1 MTMTEQPVGWP
12 AGRRPSAGAC
22 PSCARGAG
30 QAGARA
36 LAVPPFKAP
45 ALEVPGAA
53 EGAAGAEAPP
63 TGVHAGAEA
72 PAAGL
77 EIPVD
82 AVESPAAILEPERP
96 ETARDRVNR
105 RWNEI
110 LQETRVAQT
119 GVQILFGFLLSVAF
133 TPLFR
138 ELATTDR
145 VIYVITVVLGASATA
160 ALIAP
165 VSLHRFLSGQRM
177 KDELVGTAHKLMMC
191 GMVLLALTIGCT
203 LLLILH
209 VVVPGLLAELLV
221 AGVMLWF
228 ALCWYVLPLWLRRRS
243 ARRLARRSARS

>member
-1 MTMTEQPVGWP
+1 MTMTEQPVGPP
-12 AGRRPSAGAC
+12 AGRRPSSTPC
-22 PSCARGAG
+22 PSCAHSARQARAQAHAAAAPGAG
-30 QAGARA
+30 PGVEAAVA
-36 LAVPPFKAP
+36 APTAPAVP
-45 ALEVPGAA
+45 
-53 EGAAGAEAPP
+53 
-63 TGVHAGAEA
+63 
-72 PAAGL
+72 
-77 EIPVD
+77 
-82 AVESPAAILEPERP
+82 AVMLEPERP

-138 ELATTDR
+138 DLPMADR

-160 ALIAP
+160 SLIAP

-177 KDELVGTAHKLMMC
+177 KDEMVGTAHKLMMC

-209 VVVPGLLAELLV
+209 VAVPGLLAELLV

-243 ARRLARRSARS
+243 ARRLARRSVRS

>member
-1 MTMTEQPVGWP
+1 M
-12 AGRRPSAGAC
+12 
-22 PSCARGAG
+22 
-30 QAGARA
+30 
-36 LAVPPFKAP
+36 
-45 ALEVPGAA
+45 
-53 EGAAGAEAPP
+53 GAEAEC
-63 TGVHAGAEA
+63 AAE
-72 PAAGL
+72 PD
-77 EIPVD
+77 P
-82 AVESPAAILEPERP
+82 P

-138 ELATTDR
+138 DLAMADR
-145 VIYVITVVLGASATA
+145 VIYVITVVLGATATA
-160 ALIAP
+160 TLIAP

-177 KDELVGTAHKLMMC
+177 KDEMVGTAHKLMMC

-209 VVVPGLLAELLV
+209 VVVPGLLADLLV
-221 AGVMLWF
+221 GGVMLWF

-243 ARRLARRSARS
+243 ARRFARRSVRS